1 MATVPYVEPEPEE
14 PIVIVIDDLEK
25 IELIEVEYI
34 VADLKG
40 NMSIK
45 FKEFIY
51 ADETTATEE
60 SNDDERRRRSLI
72 WEEDEKEVAAGL
84 TLRMEL

>member
-1 MATVPYVEPEPEE
+1 MPYIEPEPEE
-14 PIVIVIDDLEK
+14 PIVIVVIDDLEK
-25 IELIEVEYI
+25 IELIEVDYI

-72 WEEDEKEVAAGL
+72 WEEEDEEEVAAGL